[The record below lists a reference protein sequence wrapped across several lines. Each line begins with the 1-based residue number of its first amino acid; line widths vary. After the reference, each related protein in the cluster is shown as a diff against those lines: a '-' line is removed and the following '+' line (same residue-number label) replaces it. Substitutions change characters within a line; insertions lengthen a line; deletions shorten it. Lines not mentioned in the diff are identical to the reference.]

1 MNLKQD
7 FSGAPNVLAHGGST
21 IKTLLKGMTF
31 FMRQSRGIFK
41 LTEDSENGTENVVK
55 NSSDSEDPKMVSK
68 NGDENISHKSG
79 GNPISEV
86 ISSFKK
92 FSTADDLITEKS
104 SEKSDSSNPKKTETL
119 NDHVPSNDVKDV
131 NSNGRVE
138 DEDHPFHFNDLFGQD
153 NIASLKTKKDRI
165 IKVAAILIGG
175 LLILYGFVLISASV
189 TKVADNVIFGEKAM
203 LSTFLI
209 LLGVLIIVAAYAQR
223 ILNRTFL
230 NKIHT
235 ELEVA
240 EGRSESDDGHKKAVD
255 ENGNK
260 VGKDNK
266 DNIVGENKR

>member
-1 MNLKQD
+1 
-7 FSGAPNVLAHGGST
+7 
-21 IKTLLKGMTF
+21 MT
-31 FMRQSRGIFK
+31 G
-41 LTEDSENGTENVVK
+41 DSEKGTENVK
-55 NSSDSEDPKMVSK
+55 NLADSENREIKSK
-68 NGDENISHKSG
+68 KGDENKSSKSG
-79 GNPISEV
+79 GSPISEV
-86 ISSFKK
+86 FSSLKK
-92 FSTADDLITEKS
+92 FSTSDDLIPEKS
-104 SEKSDSSNPKKTETL
+104 SEKSDSNYPKETKSPDNHTSSN
-119 NDHVPSNDVKDV
+119 NVKNA
-131 NSNGRVE
+131 NSNER
-138 DEDHPFHFNDLFGQD
+138 DDDKDNSFHIHDLFDQD
-153 NIASLKTKKDRI
+153 YMVSLKTKKDRI

-175 LLILYGFVLISASV
+175 MLILYGLVLISASV

-240 EGRSESDDGHKKAVD
+240 EGRSESDDSSKKVEN

-260 VGKDNK
+260 VGNDNK